1 MDRDASKYTQVRDP
15 YQILGMPRTATADD
29 VNKRFRRLAMAL
41 HPDMNKEDPNAAE
54 RFAELNSARE
64 ILANKHKRKAFDRGE
79 IDAEGNP
86 ARGISYVRYGRFRSN
101 LNKFSTG
108 LVIAGLVLAA
118 TPTLLIRNLTVPG
131 AIEATG
137 SSDSLL
143 SRFGVD
149 EAHANAALPE
159 RLDNGLPS
167 ESHLIFQKSVS
178 RAADGSFPLG
188 VQVSG
193 AVVGYLE
200 ISGLPSGMTI
210 SSGHPVGTGRWRI
223 LAGDMGSAMVHP
235 PQGFDGTADL
245 NVELRRSDDT
255 VADHRALHVRS
266 LPRPAVAARDEATAG
281 ALSVSSSTASK
292 RIGGRPT
299 DRNVARNTPPK
310 ADREQIDFL
319 VKRGVGLIS
328 EGDIVAARIVL
339 QRAAEARDA
348 RAAFALGVTYDPIM
362 LTMLQA
368 HGVAA
373 DPRVALDWYKKASEF
388 GSREAVQRL
397 NVLAAL
403 H

>member
-29 VNKRFRRLAMAL
+29 VKKRFRYLAMAL
-41 HPDMNKEDPNAAE
+41 HPDMNKGDPNAAE

-64 ILANKHKRKAFDRGE
+64 ILANEDKRKAFDRGE

-86 ARGISYVRYGRFRSN
+86 ARGISYARYGRFRST
-101 LNKFSTG
+101 LNQFATG
-108 LVIAGLVLAA
+108 LVIAGLILVA
-118 TPTLLIRNLTVPG
+118 TPSLLIRNLTVPG
-131 AIEATG
+131 EIEAAG
-137 SSDSLL
+137 GSDSLL

-159 RLDNGLPS
+159 RPDNGPP
-167 ESHLIFQKSVS
+167 HLLFQKSVS
-178 RAADGSFPLG
+178 RALDGSFPLG

-193 AVVGYLE
+193 AFAGYLE
-200 ISGLPSGMTI
+200 ISGLPTGMTI
-210 SSGHPVGTGRWRI
+210 SSGHPVGTGRWRV
-223 LAGDMGSAMVHP
+223 LASDMGSAVIHP

-245 NVELRRSDDT
+245 DIELRRSDDT
-255 VADHRALHVRS
+255 VADHRTLHVRS
-266 LPRPAVAARDEATAG
+266 LPRPAVAERDEATAG

-292 RIGGRPT
+292 GVGRRPT
-299 DRNVARNTPPK
+299 DRNVARNTLPK

-328 EGDIVAARIVL
+328 EGDIMAARIVL

-368 HGVAA
+368 HGVVPDAH
-373 DPRVALDWYKKASEF
+373 VALDWYKKASEF